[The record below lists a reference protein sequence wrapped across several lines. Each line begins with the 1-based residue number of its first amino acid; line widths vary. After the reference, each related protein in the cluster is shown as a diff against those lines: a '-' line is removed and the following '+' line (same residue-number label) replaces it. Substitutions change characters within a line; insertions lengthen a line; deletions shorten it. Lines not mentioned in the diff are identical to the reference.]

1 MIAGIETGGTKII
14 CAVAEEATPSRLV
27 EVIEFPTGAP
37 DGAGERIRAFLGER
51 GRRVDAVGVASFGPL
66 DLDPSSPGR
75 GRITATT
82 KPGWAGTSL
91 AELIGPHRSMTLVS
105 DVTGAAIGESA
116 YGAASGVS
124 DVAYVTVGTGIGVGA
139 ILSGTPVSGVGHP
152 EMGHLPVRRHPDDD
166 FPGVCPFHGDCVE
179 GLASG
184 PAMAARW
191 SRSTRAL
198 GADHARAV
206 QIESSYLGQLL
217 ATVLYS
223 LVPQRIVLGGGVL
236 KIEGMLTGAR
246 AAMRREVN
254 GALGAGHP
262 STEVDAFVV
271 APALGDHSGVLGAL
285 HLARNGAFART
296 DSLAAAG

>member
-14 CAVAEEATPSRLV
+14 CAVADEATPGELV
-27 EVIEFPTGAP
+27 EVIEFPTSTPEA
-37 DGAGERIRAFLGER
+37 AGERIRAFLGNRED
-51 GRRVDAVGVASFGPL
+51 RVDSVGVASFGPL

-75 GRITATT
+75 GHITATT
-82 KPGWAGTSL
+82 KPGWAGVSL
-91 AELIGPHRSMTLVS
+91 SELIGPRRSMSLVS
-105 DVTGAAIGESA
+105 DVTGAAIGEAA
-116 YGAASGVS
+116 YGAARGVA

-139 ILSGTPVSGVGHP
+139 ILSGAPVSGVGHP

-191 SRSTRAL
+191 RRPTRSL

-206 QIESSYLGQLL
+206 EIESSYLGQLL

-223 LVPQRIVLGGGVL
+223 MVPQRIVLGGGVL
-236 KIEGMLTGAR
+236 KIDGMLDGAR
-246 AAMRREVN
+246 AAMHREIN
-254 GALGAGHP
+254 GALGSTHP
-262 STEVDAFVV
+262 SNELKAFVV
-271 APALGDHSGVLGAL
+271 APGLGDHSGVLGAL
-285 HLARNGAFART
+285 HLAHAGTLAHA

>member
-1 MIAGIETGGTKII
+1 VIAGIETGGTKII
-14 CAVAEEATPSRLV
+14 CAVAEEATPSELV
-27 EVIEFPTGAP
+27 EVIEFPTTTPEA
-37 DGAGERIRAFLGER
+37 AGERIRAFLGDREER
-51 GRRVDAVGVASFGPL
+51 IDTVGVASFGPL
-66 DLDPSSPGR
+66 DLDPSSQGR

-91 AELIGPHRSMTLVS
+91 AELVGTHRSMTLVS
-105 DVTGAAIGESA
+105 DVTGAAIGEAA
-116 YGAASGVS
+116 YGAASGVA

-191 SRSTRAL
+191 RRPTRSL
-198 GADHARAV
+198 GASHARAV
-206 QIESSYLGQLL
+206 EIEASYLGQLL

-236 KIEGMLTGAR
+236 KIDGMRAAAR
-246 AAMRREVN
+246 ASMLREVN
-254 GALGAGHP
+254 GALGTGHP
-262 STEVDAFVV
+262 SNAVEAFVV
-271 APALGDHSGVLGAL
+271 GPGLGDHSGVLGAL
-285 HLARNGAFART
+285 HLARAGTHARAE
-296 DSLAAAG
+296 SLAATG